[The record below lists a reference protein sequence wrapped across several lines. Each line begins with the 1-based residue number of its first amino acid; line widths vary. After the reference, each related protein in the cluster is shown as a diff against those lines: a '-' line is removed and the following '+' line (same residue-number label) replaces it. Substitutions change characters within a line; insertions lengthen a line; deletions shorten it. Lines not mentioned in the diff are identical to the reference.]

1 MSGKT
6 RLFIIFPLLILAIG
20 FTINANG
27 QELPLSI
34 DAHTNK
40 NFYEYGESVGVS
52 GKIKNYDAD
61 IHSDI
66 AVTYRVLDPSGKLV
80 TQGETDPGQLGAF
93 NFNFITRGI
102 QFEPSGNYSI
112 QIFFESVEDE
122 LPMFFTGGEQEIED
136 VTPPVILQH
145 ETIEVFAQG
154 NDDVSMITFEVIV
167 TDDVDESITPTC
179 KPESGFLFGIGET
192 IVKCTAKDSSGNF
205 ATPVSFSVIVNPPQ
219 TSIPSWVKIVAG
231 FWCQDKI
238 DDASFVEGIQYL
250 IDSGI
255 IVIPATSD
263 NFNETQEVPQ
273 WVKNN
278 ACWWSESSITDL
290 DFATGIAYLVR
301 EGIIVV

>member
-6 RLFIIFPLLILAIG
+6 RFFIIFPLLILVIG
-20 FTINANG
+20 FTNVNA

-40 NFYEYGESVGVS
+40 NFYEYGESVGIS

-66 AVTYRVLDPSGKLV
+66 AVTYRVLDPSGELV
-80 TQGETDPGQLGAF
+80 AQGEANPSQFGAF
-93 NFNFITRGI
+93 NFNFITRGT

-112 QIFFESVEDE
+112 QIFFDSVEAE
-122 LPMFFTGGEQEIED
+122 LPMFFTGGETEAED
-136 VTPPVILQH
+136 VTPPVILQP

-154 NDDVSMITFEVIV
+154 NDNVSMITFEVIV
-167 TDDVDESITPTC
+167 TDDVDELIHPTC
-179 KPESGFLFGIGET
+179 KPESGFLFGIGKT
-192 IVKCTAKDSSGNF
+192 IVKCTAKDSAGNF
-205 ATPVSFSVIVNPPQ
+205 ATPVSFTVKVNPPQ
-219 TSIPSWVKIVAG
+219 TSIPSWVKNVAG
-231 FWCQDKI
+231 FWCENKI

-250 IDSGI
+250 IDNGI
-255 IVIPATSD
+255 IVIPLTTQDDSGS
-263 NFNETQEVPQ
+263 QEVPQ